1 MFPCYLLAFDRICLE
16 WRKYHGDR
24 HDGGVWD
31 EDCAVHISS
40 TAELCDVEFG
50 HVEALE
56 FVQAWF
62 QSV

>member
-1 MFPCYLLAFDRICLE
+1 ME
-16 WRKYHGDR
+16 YHGDR

-31 EDCAVHISS
+31 EDCAVHILS

-56 FVQAWF
+56 FVQAWSP
-62 QSV
+62 SV